1 MEKGY
6 SQTEGIDYQEIF
18 SPVVKMVTVRSII
31 DIVAAEGWIIYQM
44 YIFNGFIQG
53 DLFEE
58 VYIELPKGFI
68 SQGGP
73 KVCKLIK
80 TLYGLKHMI
89 LGNGMQ
95 NYRCIFIFRIYPKS
109 TRPLIV
115 YQEKGVSIGDCIS
128 ICCDLSLTGNGHSLI
143 QELKRFLH
151 LHFNIKDFRGIEI
164 HS

>member
-80 TLYGLKHMI
+80 TLYGLKQDCRKW
-89 LGNGMQ
+89 NA
-95 NYRCIFIFRIYPKS
+95 K
-109 TRPLIV
+109 LIDAL
-115 YQEKGVSIGDCIS
+115 YLKDIS
-128 ICCDLSLTGNGHSLI
+128 KVN
-143 QELKRFLH
+143 
-151 LHFNIKDFRGIEI
+151 
-164 HS
+164 